1 MFYLQLF
8 NTILFVV
15 LIYSALAMPGK
26 VLRGAGELSL
36 APEEEH
42 PVSVEQKKRCVLCG
56 VSEILAG
63 ELRPALGER
72 CLCWACR
79 QEIVEQ
85 EGFAGEVSPGIK
97 APAIP
102 SSVE

>member
-36 APEEEH
+36 APEEEALSP
-42 PVSVEQKKRCVLCG
+42 PVRGLRRCVLCG
-56 VSEILAG
+56 ATEAITGVLK
-63 ELRPALGER
+63 PAFGDK
-72 CLCWACR
+72 CICWACR

-85 EGFAGEVSPGIK
+85 EGFVGEQIPRRAT
-97 APAIP
+97 APPPLA
-102 SSVE
+102 E